1 MSTKQRVSD
10 LAIERLALGELAPD
24 EAARVRAALGD
35 DADAKLAALAKED
48 AEILAAA
55 PPAMV
60 AAEVKRRLARLEPKP
75 SSSSPRWWVPMLALA
90 STGGLAWWI
99 ARPPDPDRIDVSRG
113 PGPTPEEI
121 RVGGDEPPEV
131 LRIKGEPAM
140 VIDRLAERGTERL
153 ADGDVAKSGDRL
165 QVQYRAG
172 DREEGAIVSIDGR
185 GVATL
190 HFPADEHASA
200 TLRTGGM
207 VALDHSYELDDAPG
221 FERFFLVTTMPGQR
235 LHVDVVMD
243 AARTLASSPLAAKSE
258 LVLPRGYEQKTVTL
272 RKQ

>member
-1 MSTKQRVSD
+1 MSTKERVSD

-24 EAARVRAALGD
+24 EAKRVRAALGD

-60 AAEVKRRLARLEPKP
+60 AAEVKRRLARTEAKP
-75 SSSSPRWWVPMLALA
+75 ASPAPRWWIPMLAVA
-90 STGGLAWWI
+90 TTGGLAWWI
-99 ARPPDPDRIDVSRG
+99 SRPLTPDHIDVSRG
-113 PGPTPEEI
+113 PGPTAEEI

-153 ADGDVAKSGDRL
+153 GDGDVAKTGDRL

-190 HFPADEHASA
+190 HFPADENA
-200 TLRTGGM
+200 TAVMRTGGM
-207 VALDHSYELDDAPG
+207 IPLDHSYELDDAPG
-221 FERFFLVTTMPGQR
+221 FERFFLVTTTPGQR
-235 LHVDVVMD
+235 LHVDVVMA
-243 AARTLASSPLAAKSE
+243 AARTLASSPTAAKGE
-258 LVLPRGYEQKTVTL
+258 LALPRGYEQKTLSL